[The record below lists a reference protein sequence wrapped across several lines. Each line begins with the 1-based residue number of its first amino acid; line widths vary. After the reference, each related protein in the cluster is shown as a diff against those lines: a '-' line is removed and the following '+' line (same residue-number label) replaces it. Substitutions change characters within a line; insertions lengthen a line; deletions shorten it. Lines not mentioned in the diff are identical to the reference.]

1 MPNQIKLKIVE
12 ETQKKFENSSGIYFT
27 KYTGLNVKQ
36 ATNLR
41 KKFKESSV
49 EYVVTKNTLTKIAAK
64 NAGFDESIIDSLCN
78 GQIGIAY
85 SENDPT
91 APAKVIKD
99 FVKEN
104 EDCLEVTGLFID
116 GENFDASKYK
126 QIANMPSKE
135 ELLTKFVVGLNS
147 PMTKFATM
155 LKSVMVEMVTVINAV
170 KETKE

>member
-49 EYVVTKNTLTKIAAK
+49 EFVITKNTLTKIAAK

-85 SENDPT
+85 SEDDPT

-116 GENFDASKYK
+116 GENF
-126 QIANMPSKE
+126 
-135 ELLTKFVVGLNS
+135 
-147 PMTKFATM
+147 
-155 LKSVMVEMVTVINAV
+155 VTA
-170 KETKE
+170 TKEGQTIQKNTPINPPDYETHIQLPTHRIE